1 MATPLDNFRNEYP
14 DAFTSYTDDELV
26 QYLYENDTAYKD
38 MDYNEFKF
46 LATAQGVTPT
56 RPKPS
61 QIKKTG
67 LARAAQ
73 LYTTEPRR
81 VAAGISESLIG
92 GTAELV
98 EFASEL
104 ALGRP
109 LAKETKQAK
118 RDNISNVLQSMYG
131 QDIFTETEDDEGIKY
146 LTAKNQTE
154 TTAGTA
160 AEVVGSIAASFIGG
174 KKGIIE
180 PLTKRVLK
188 DPKDISKK
196 AQSFRKGAINLGA
209 AELSTQTILTPE
221 EASLSLMLGEYVDD
235 DSLLGSVFEML
246 EASDDKTELEQRLGV
261 LVEGGLISGGIGLV
275 FSAPTII
282 RYLRGVKEKGPEAVG
297 AFKNTATK
305 TREEAKPAP
314 TQEPNKDVIKE
325 LTYADDTTFTGLLL
339 NRTKRFWKNITTSR
353 GLYTPEMHT
362 IKMNADQEVLAW
374 TARAEDLSNK
384 LSVAIRDLADDFK
397 PTEENLNTLFD
408 NYINQRT
415 IKKVTGTT
423 TVNGKEV
430 KTTVNKKV
438 ALQDLPEQLRPV
450 AEEIRNTIDELS
462 EMLLQSKSIPETM
475 RKEIMSNIG
484 RYTRKTYDLFD
495 NPNYRPS
502 QEVYDRAVAYVA
514 KQIRKNEPS
523 TYGQSDKQLLEQAK
537 ARIDKFMGVG
547 MKDKV
552 YKHFNEMLGASNAK
566 KIFAERQSIA
576 KPLRDLFG
584 ENKDTPTSVFRT
596 IEKMSSFYY
605 QTKMYD
611 DFLQAG
617 KGKYFF
623 RETGDYSKLPKGA
636 DKRFL
641 TGEIKGQQY
650 HTLDGWL
657 TTPEIATLF
666 KSIKELSTETNG
678 IFRLYFGL
686 KGNAQAAATV
696 GSWYT
701 HIRNTI
707 GGGIIMARN
716 GMNPFSSDTR
726 DAFTVLQNRF
736 KNAKNQE
743 GELNKMYEEFLRL
756 GLVNQSVRVGDFK
769 ALINDAVKITPQNVV
784 TNQKW
789 YVQGLQNAK
798 TKALSPLKFAEKLY
812 TAEDDIWRIAGF
824 HKELKVL
831 KEANELMPV
840 NQKKPEA
847 LLRQEAAQIIRNTMP
862 TYSLVPPAAKALRQ
876 MPVGNFFSF
885 HAEQFRNMYYST
897 IQARKEIFSGNEV
910 LEARGYKRLAGVTS
924 VGAAGGVGL
933 EEATKFAY
941 GVTTE
946 EHEAVKALALPEW
959 AKGSNLAYGRNPITG
974 ELYYSDLQFVDPTAP
989 VVNMIRSSL
998 DELLNPSIPDE
1009 AFASRMLSA
1018 TSEGAMS
1025 FLKPFVSETL
1035 LTEALVDSFSAAIR
1049 GDASA
1054 GRKIDGYEVD
1064 GGIENMLPIF
1074 MHIFETQIPA
1084 TLKQLDPTGTIGPD
1098 KLGNQIYKQITE
1110 NNPRT
1115 QYGDDLSIGTE
1126 LMVNATGLRFNSLD
1140 RDSLKTALGFKM
1152 KELNRAHTTAITNIQ
1167 SSVEVG
1173 KSYQDVLD
1181 AYKDQNNKY
1190 YKKYVA
1196 GQRAIEAAKTFKIKG
1211 FEIGEVL
1218 NDNLSNFDK
1227 TERLILNKTINSF
1240 QPVDLSDNF
1249 INQVLKT
1256 NSPKGMS
1263 FKKFIREYN
1272 KISIQFN
1279 MLPILVIP
1287 EEERVGKASG
1297 GLIEGKDDVPFTKED
1312 PADRINPLTGEPYSE
1327 DREPFAVGGF
1337 IKSVLSSVDANKVK
1351 KIKDIPEAK
1360 PVDTRPEAYR
1370 LLDLDDDAVDT
1381 WKNDRKREV
1390 DLKEA
1395 DTGLPQK
1402 RKQVDE
1408 VLYAAKDLQNGAIDV
1423 FEYRD
1428 VVEKFMPVVP
1438 FKKVPPITP
1447 IKEIAQALKSDQ
1459 VKKGIVGLNKT
1470 FKEGDNL
1477 SLRLDIPA
1485 YDNYDSWIVTIH
1497 DGTKR
1502 SGSPLAYAQTGWI
1515 KNVEFKTVP
1524 TAAFSIATKKSPK
1537 GTIARMHGNWKEHT
1551 PEQAHAFVT
1560 EKLKSKEWTQVGMNP
1575 YRYSYFYDKADQMP
1589 VVAADEVIQV
1599 GPLVIAKNVTK
1610 TSPDDEMFM
1619 AFSKKDNKRFKFAA
1633 GGSID
1638 AIPEEEIIYKMV
1650 DEDED
1655 QMDRLGFSNGGENI
1669 RENFLIQQQLWEG
1682 DHGDIPMLSPDEREV
1697 NLPESEKTYD
1707 IAYGHKLKKNELE
1720 SGQIYG
1726 IPFVNPETKEYIPLT
1741 QDQKTYIQKKDIQQN
1756 VDIARQIGWDK
1767 KLEKR
1772 KLNWDSLD
1780 EKYKLVLEDLAY
1792 NVGGTKAGETWD
1804 KIFDSIKKEDRPAI
1818 VKNLRRKENN
1828 KNTEAMDNR
1837 AAKAAY
1843 NAGLIKNLEE
1853 AKKYG
1858 LSLATSKEIPQK

>member
-38 MDYNEFKF
+38 MDYNEFKS

-131 QDIFTETEDDEGIKY
+131 QDIFTETKDDDGIKY

-297 AFKNTATK
+297 AFKNTASK
-305 TREEAKPAP
+305 KREESKPSP

-339 NRTKRFWKNITTSR
+339 NRTKRFWQNITTSR

-397 PTEENLNTLFD
+397 PTEEKLNTLFD
-408 NYINQRT
+408 NYINQKT
-415 IKKVTGTT
+415 IKNTATGTT
-423 TVNGKEV
+423 TINGKKV
-430 KTTVNKKV
+430 TTTVDKKV
-438 ALQDLPEQLRPV
+438 SLEDLPEQLRPV
-450 AEEIRNTIDELS
+450 AEEIRTTIDELS
-462 EMLLQSKSIPETM
+462 DMLLQSKSIPETM

-523 TYGQSDKQLLEQAK
+523 AYGQSDKQLLEQAK

-552 YKHFNEMLGASNAK
+552 YKHFNEMLGAEDAK
-566 KIFAERQSIA
+566 KIFAQRQNIA
-576 KPLRDLFG
+576 KPLQDLFG
-584 ENKDTPTSVFRT
+584 VNKDTPTSVFRT

-623 RETGDYSKLPKGA
+623 REKGNFSQLPKGA

-641 TGEIKGQQY
+641 TGKIKGQQY

-666 KSIKELSTETNG
+666 KSIEELSTETNG
-678 IFRLYFGL
+678 IFKLYFGL

-998 DELLNPSIPDE
+998 DELLNPSIPNE

-1337 IKSVLSSVDANKVK
+1337 IKSVLSAVDANKVK

-1438 FKKVPPITP
+1438 FEKVPRITP

-1551 PEQAHAFVT
+1551 PEQAHKFVT
-1560 EKLKSKEWTQVGMNP
+1560 EKLKSSEWTQVGMNP

-1610 TSPDDEMFM
+1610 ASPDDEMFM
-1619 AFSKKDNKRFKFAA
+1619 AFSKKNNKRFKFAA

-1650 DEDED
+1650 DEDEEERVGFQEGGAIQEIYKLATD
-1655 QMDRLGFSNGGENI
+1655 QDMLNFILATEDAKLYKDYRGGNLDKVYQAHEGSKRFQEQHGRKDVSTLGGVTNSGVTSATVAETVKLVQDRLKLLEKEYNNLVPVQVRKDTPHNKQQALFSLLFNNGATEVGKSKALQGFI
-1669 RENFLIQQQLWEG
+1669 TG
-1682 DHGDIPMLSPDEREV
+1682 DMDKFYKEAFDPVIG
-1697 NLPESEKTYD
+1697 
-1707 IAYGHKLKKNELE
+1707 
-1720 SGQIYG
+1720 
-1726 IPFVNPETKEYIPLT
+1726 FVNITGADGKPRP
-1741 QDQKTYIQKKDIQQN
+1741 DQ
-1756 VDIARQIGWDK
+1756 
-1767 KLEKR
+1767 
-1772 KLNWDSLD
+1772 
-1780 EKYKLVLEDLAY
+1780 
-1792 NVGGTKAGETWD
+1792 
-1804 KIFDSIKKEDRPAI
+1804 
-1818 VKNLRRKENN
+1818 
-1828 KNTEAMDNR
+1828 
-1837 AAKAAY
+1837 
-1843 NAGLIKNLEE
+1843 GLINRRQQEKQ
-1853 AKKYG
+1853 
-1858 LSLATSKEIPQK
+1858 LAEGTWQDPYALIY

>member
-14 DAFTSYTDDELV
+14 DAFTNYTDDELV

-38 MDYNEFKF
+38 MDYNQFKT
-46 LATAQGVTPT
+46 LATAPGQEPVS
-56 RPKPS
+56 PKPS

-73 LYTTEPRR
+73 LYTTEPRK
-81 VAAGISESLIG
+81 VIAGVSETLIG
-92 GTAELV
+92 GTADLV

-118 RDNISNVLQSMYG
+118 RDNISKVLQSMYG
-131 QDIFTETEDDEGIKY
+131 QNIFTETEDDDGIKY
-146 LTAKNQTE
+146 LSAKKQTD
-154 TTAGTA
+154 TTVGTA
-160 AEVVGSIAASFIGG
+160 AELVGSIAASFIGG

-180 PLTKRVLK
+180 PITKRVLK

-196 AQSFRKGAINLGA
+196 AQRFRTGATTWGA

-221 EASLSLMLGEYVDD
+221 EASLSLMLGEFVED
-235 DSLLGSVFEML
+235 DSLLGSVFDML

-261 LVEGGLISGGIGLV
+261 LVEGGLIGGGISLA
-275 FSAPTII
+275 FSAPKII
-282 RYLRGVKEKGPEAVG
+282 RYLRGVKEKGPEAVD
-297 AFKNTATK
+297 AFKNTANK
-305 TREEAKPAP
+305 QRDEVKPAL
-314 TQEPNKDVIKE
+314 TKQPNIDVIKE
-325 LTYADDTTFTGLLL
+325 LTYVDDTTFTGKLL
-339 NRTKRFWKNITTSR
+339 NRTQRFWQNITTSR

-384 LSVAIRDLADDFK
+384 LSVSIRDLAEDFK

-423 TVNGKEV
+423 TVNGKEL
-430 KTTVNKKV
+430 KTTVNTKV
-438 ALQDLPEQLRPV
+438 SLQDLPEQLRPV
-450 AEEIRNTIDELS
+450 AEEIRTTIDELS
-462 EMLLQSKSIPETM
+462 GMLLQSKSIPAAM
-475 RKEIMSNIG
+475 KKEIMSNIG
-484 RYTRKTYDLFD
+484 RYTRKTYELFD
-495 NPNYRPS
+495 NPNYRPT
-502 QEVYDRAVAYVA
+502 QEVYDRAVAYVT

-523 TYGQSDKQLLEQAK
+523 AYGQSERQIREQAK
-537 ARIDKFMGVG
+537 ARIDEFMGIG

-552 YKHFNEMLGASNAK
+552 YKHFNDMIGAPQAK
-566 KIFAERQSIA
+566 KIFAERQNIA

-584 ENKDTPTSVFRT
+584 ETKDTPTAVFRT
-596 IEKMSSFYY
+596 IEKMSSFYH

-623 RETGDYSKLPKGA
+623 RDKGKYSALPEGA

-641 TGEIKGQQY
+641 TGKIEGQQY
-650 HTLDGWL
+650 HTLDGWK
-657 TTPEIATLF
+657 TTPEIQTLF
-666 KSIKELSTETNG
+666 QSVDELSKETNG
-678 IFRLYFGL
+678 LFRLYFGM

-707 GGGIIMARN
+707 GGGVIMARN
-716 GMNPFSSDTR
+716 GMNPFSKDTR
-726 DAFTVLQNRF
+726 EAFVVLQNRF
-736 KNAKNQE
+736 KNASNQE
-743 GELNKMYEEFLRL
+743 GELNKLYEEFLRL

-824 HKELKVL
+824 EKELRVL
-831 KEANELMPV
+831 KQANELMPV

-862 TYSLVPPAAKALRQ
+862 TYSLVPPAAKALRK
-876 MPVGNFFSF
+876 MPIGNFFSF

-910 LEARGYKRLAGVTS
+910 LEARGYKRLAGITS
-924 VGAAGGVGL
+924 IGAAGGVGL
-933 EEATKFAY
+933 EEGTKFAY

-946 EHEAVKALALPEW
+946 EHEAVRALALPEW

-989 VVNMIRSSL
+989 VVNLIRSSL
-998 DELLNPSIPDE
+998 NELLNPNVPNQSY
-1009 AFASRMLSA
+1009 AQRMLEA
-1018 TSEGAMS
+1018 TAAGVGS

-1035 LTEALVDSFSAAIR
+1035 LTEAMLDGILAAVR
-1049 GDASA
+1049 GDAAS

-1084 TLKQLDPTGTIGPD
+1084 TLKQLDPTGAIGSD

-1115 QYGDDLSIGTE
+1115 QYGNDLSIGTE
-1126 LMVNATGLRFNSLD
+1126 LLVNATGLRFNSLG
-1140 RDSLKTALGFKM
+1140 RDSLQKSLEFKM
-1152 KELNRAHTTAITNIQ
+1152 KELNRAHSSTVQNIGN
-1167 SSVEVG
+1167 SIAVG

-1181 AYKDQNNKY
+1181 AFKDQNNKY
-1190 YKKYVA
+1190 YKKYVS
-1196 GQRAIEAAKTFKIKG
+1196 GQRAIEAAKTLKIKS
-1211 FEIGEVL
+1211 FEINKVL
-1218 NDNLSNFDK
+1218 KDNLSNFDK
-1227 TERLILNKTINSF
+1227 TERLILNKTINAF
-1240 QPVDLSDNF
+1240 QPVDLSDSLKNK
-1249 INQVLKT
+1249 ILKT
-1256 NSPKGMS
+1256 NSPAGMS
-1263 FKKFIREYN
+1263 YKQFIREYN
-1272 KISIQFN
+1272 KLSLQFN
-1279 MLPILVIP
+1279 QLPILVIP
-1287 EEERVGKASG
+1287 EDEREGKSSG
-1297 GLIEGKDDVPFTKED
+1297 GLIEGKDNVPFTKED
-1312 PADRINPLTGEPYSE
+1312 PANRINPYTGEAYSE
-1327 DREPFAVGGF
+1327 EREPFAVGGF
-1337 IKSVLSSVDANKVK
+1337 IKSVLSAVDANKLK
-1351 KIKDIPEAK
+1351 KIKDIPETK
-1360 PVDTRPEAYR
+1360 VLDTRPEAYKM
-1370 LLDLDDDAVDT
+1370 LDLDDKVVEA
-1381 WKNDRKREV
+1381 WKNERKREV
-1390 DLKEA
+1390 NLKAA
-1395 DTGLPQK
+1395 DTGLPQ
-1402 RKQVDE
+1402 RRERSDE
-1408 VLYAAKDLQNGAIDV
+1408 VVYAAKDLKDGAIDV
-1423 FEYRD
+1423 FEYKD
-1428 VVEKFMPVVP
+1428 VVQKNMPITSFKVVP
-1438 FKKVPPITP
+1438 RLTP

-1459 VKKGIVGLNKT
+1459 IEKGIVGLNKT
-1470 FKEGDNL
+1470 FKDGEEL
-1477 SLRLDIPA
+1477 ALRLDIPA
-1485 YDNYDSWIVTIH
+1485 YDKYDSWIVSIH
-1497 DGTKR
+1497 DGKTK
-1502 SGSPLAYAQTGWI
+1502 SGAALAYAQTGWI

-1524 TAAFSIATKKSPK
+1524 TAAFSIATGKPK
-1537 GTIARMHGNWKEHT
+1537 GTIARMHGNWKQHRSEDAHT
-1551 PEQAHAFVT
+1551 FVK
-1560 EKLKSKEWTQVGMNP
+1560 EKLDSQEWTQVGMNP
-1575 YRYSYFYDKADQMP
+1575 FRFSYFYDKADGMP

-1610 TSPDDEMFM
+1610 ASPDDEMFM
-1619 AFSKKDNKRFKFAA
+1619 AFSKKDNKRFKFST
-1633 GGSID
+1633 GGLVD
-1638 AIPEEEIIYKMV
+1638 DRPEEELLYKMI
-1650 DEDED
+1650 EDGKE
-1655 QMDRLGFSNGGENI
+1655 RRINFNEGGSSM
-1669 RENFLIQQQLWEG
+1669 RENFLAQQQLWEG
-1682 DHGDIPMLSPDEREV
+1682 DHGDTPMLSPDEREI

-1707 IAYGHKLKKNELE
+1707 IAYGHKLKKDELE
-1720 SGQIYG
+1720 SGKIYG
-1726 IPFVNPETKEYIPLT
+1726 IDFINSESKEYIPLT
-1741 QDQKTYIQKKDIQQN
+1741 QEQKTYIQKQDIQQN
-1756 VDIARQIGWDK
+1756 LDTARKSGWDE
-1767 KLEKR
+1767 KLKQR

-1780 EKYKLVLEDLAY
+1780 DSYKLVLEDLAY
-1792 NVGGTKAGETWD
+1792 NVGGTKAGQTWNN
-1804 KIFDSIKKEDRPAI
+1804 IFDSIKNKDVPTI
-1818 VKNLRRKENN
+1818 VNNLRRKENS

-1858 LSLATSKEIPQK
+1858 LSLATTTEIPQK